1 MAGLTEL
8 TTLGLYDTNILDIS
22 AVAGLTE
29 LTDLWLGGDN
39 ISDIS
44 AVAGL
49 TELKGL
55 WLVGNNISD
64 ISAVAGLTE
73 LTSLWLAGNNISDI
87 SAVAGLTELIHLSLD
102 DNNISDVSPLVA
114 NTGWGSGDQFGL
126 REEERGLLYDLRN
139 GDQVWLREN
148 PLSYASIKTH
158 IPALQSRG
166 VTVDFDNQAH
176 PALLKISGDNQNG
189 VFGAA
194 LSTPLVVELQDENGS
209 TLAGVSVTFA
219 VVAGGGTL
227 STQTTT
233 TDENGRAQTT
243 LTLGPN
249 LGTNAVKVSAVGIE
263 GRVTFH
269 AIADTA
275 PSSIAADVTGDG
287 VVNIFDLVSVAAEL
301 GKANPNSAA
310 DVNGD
315 GKVDIFDLVLVA
327 GMFAGEAAAP
337 SAVSKVPETL
347 TAVEVQ
353 QWLTEAM
360 SLEVKDAIMKRG
372 ITVLEQ
378 LLVSLTPIETA
389 LLANYPNPFNPET
402 WIPYRLA
409 ADAFVTLSLYDSMG
423 RVVRKLDVG
432 HRVAS
437 AYESRSK
444 AIYWDGRNDVGER
457 VASGVYFYHLSAGD
471 YTAARRMVILK

>member
-1 MAGLTEL
+1 MKE
-8 TTLGLYDTNILDIS
+8 
-22 AVAGLTE
+22 
-29 LTDLWLGGDN
+29 DL
-39 ISDIS
+39 
-44 AVAGL
+44 
-49 TELKGL
+49 
-55 WLVGNNISD
+55 
-64 ISAVAGLTE
+64 
-73 LTSLWLAGNNISDI
+73 
-87 SAVAGLTELIHLSLD
+87 H
-102 DNNISDVSPLVA
+102 
-114 NTGWGSGDQFGL
+114 SGDL
-126 REEERGLLYDLRN
+126 
-139 GDQVWLREN
+139 VWLREN
-148 PLSYASIKTH
+148 PLNYASIKTH
-158 IPALQSRG
+158 IPALLSRG

-209 TLAGVSVTFA
+209 TLAEVSVTFA

-409 ADAFVTLSLYDSMG
+409 ADAFVTLTLYDSMG